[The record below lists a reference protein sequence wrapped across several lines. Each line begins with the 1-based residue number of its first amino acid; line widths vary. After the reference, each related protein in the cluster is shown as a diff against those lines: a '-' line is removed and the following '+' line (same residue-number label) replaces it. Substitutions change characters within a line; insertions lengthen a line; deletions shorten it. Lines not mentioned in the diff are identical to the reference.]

1 MENMTSNRNV
11 IADYFT
17 YILSSNNEHINLRYL
32 DNEIWASLNQISK
45 IYDEDEKVINNIITQ
60 VFQDDDYDL
69 TTFSRHI
76 DGQVFYAFDIIIQ
89 VGFKVQNQ
97 NAIKFRQWATKLLS
111 EYLIKGFALDD
122 NRLKN
127 CGQIFDDEYFVRLQ
141 DEYDEI
147 AVSHRSFI
155 QKITDLF
162 ATAYD
167 YDKAS
172 LITQQFFQKLS
183 CLTIS
188 LTKEDKKLLFVSYLV
203 IANKKLS
210 DRIPLTMADWIYY
223 FNPLFD
229 LKHNS
234 NLISI
239 VENKVY
245 FSKPTYYENLGI
257 KKSCATPNTQHFE
270 DEIFE
275 ILKNKEA

>member
-1 MENMTSNRNV
+1 MTSNRNV

-97 NAIKFRQWATKLLS
+97 NTIKFRQWATKLLS

-127 CGQIFDDEYFVRLQ
+127 CGQIFDDDYFIRLQ
-141 DEYDEI
+141 DEYNEI
-147 AVSHRSFI
+147 AVSKRSFI

-172 LITQQFFQKLS
+172 LITHQFFQKLS
-183 CLTIS
+183 RLTIS
-188 LTKEDKKLLFVSYLV
+188 LTEEDKKLLFAFYLR

-210 DRIPLTMADWIYY
+210 TKIPLVMDDWIYY
-223 FNPLFD
+223 FNLLFD

-234 NLISI
+234 DLKSI
-239 VENKVY
+239 IENKVY
-245 FSKPTYYENLGI
+245 FSKQTYYETLDL
-257 KKSCATPNTQHFE
+257 KKSCANPNIQNFE
-270 DEIFE
+270 NELFE
-275 ILKNKEA
+275 ILKNKEV